1 MQKLYSKSALCEQYS
16 RGGQMSD
23 YGLIIARTLILYI
36 IVIIV
41 FRVMGKREVG
51 ELSLVDFAIY
61 VLIAEVGA
69 LALEDLNKPFL
80 LAVVPIFVLL
90 IVQYINSL
98 VILNNKPVR
107 DVIDG
112 DPTIVIRDG
121 LIVEA
126 EMRKNRYNLDDLF
139 QQLREQGITSVQS
152 VAFAFLEPS
161 GKLSVFEKGK
171 GPFVLPIIIDGYVDQ
186 KHLLLIG
193 KDQKWLD
200 DELRSQGIYTPDVV
214 FYASYEN
221 RKLHIQL
228 KARK

>member
-1 MQKLYSKSALCEQYS
+1 
-16 RGGQMSD
+16 MSD
-23 YGLIIARTLILYI
+23 YGLIITRTLILYI

-69 LALEDLNKPFL
+69 LALEDLDKPFL

-121 LIVEA
+121 LIIEA

-139 QQLREQGITSVQS
+139 QQLREQGITSVQT

-200 DELRSQGIYTPDVV
+200 DELRNQGIYTPDAV

-221 RKLHIQL
+221 QKLHIQL